1 MKSQITALLFLL
13 TTLNLISCNQKKETY
28 VIGVSQCSE
37 DSCRQKLKEELEIAT
52 YFNNGV
58 SLRFA
63 SANETKLGN
72 SETFLRTGLDQTV
85 KINGSCRIIL
95 SNDSGEEFAITY
107 DQKAMT
113 LSGDHCLSGLTDFS
127 QHFNVPVTAPL
138 VRKLTSLRIFVDNSS
153 IEVFGNNG
161 EVCLTNLVFPSSP
174 LNTLTFSKN
183 N

>member
-37 DSCRQKLKEELEIAT
+37 DSWRQKLKEELEIAT

-113 LSGDHCLSGLTDFS
+113 LSDDHCLSGLTDFS

-138 VRKLTSLRIFVDNSS
+138 VRNLTSLRIFVDNSS